1 MIKEI
6 QGIQRHC
13 IENSSLELKRR
24 VKKAYE
30 SVKSMHCTKCT
41 MYEKHVCD
49 FIWLK
54 AWMCDTNE
62 NMNVVSCFVMNCEL
76 RAKCVYECYMCG

>member
-1 MIKEI
+1 
-6 QGIQRHC
+6 
-13 IENSSLELKRR
+13 
-24 VKKAYE
+24 
-30 SVKSMHCTKCT
+30 

-76 RAKCVYECYMCG
+76 MAKCVYECYMCG